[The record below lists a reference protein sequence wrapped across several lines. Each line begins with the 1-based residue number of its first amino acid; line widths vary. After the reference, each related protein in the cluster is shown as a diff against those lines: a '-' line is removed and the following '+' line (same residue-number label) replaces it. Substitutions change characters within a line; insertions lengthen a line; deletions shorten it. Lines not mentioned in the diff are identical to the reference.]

1 MIYWSVSDL
10 HLERSTAI
18 WETPLPLIM
27 LMLRENQR
35 QLNKNGLT
43 LQDKETIDKMI
54 EREKR
59 NG

>member
-27 LMLRENQR
+27 LMLRENQW

-43 LQDKETIDKMI
+43 LQDKDEIDMMI